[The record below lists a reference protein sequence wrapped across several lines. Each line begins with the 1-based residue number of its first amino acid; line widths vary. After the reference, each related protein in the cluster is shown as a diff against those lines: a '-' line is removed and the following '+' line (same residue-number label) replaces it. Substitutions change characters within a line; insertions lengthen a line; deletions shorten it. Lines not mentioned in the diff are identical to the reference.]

1 MSDAPARKPRRR
13 RGAQESLLSIVLLLE
28 AIVMFFVILVAYG
41 LRVLPLGVILGGGA
55 VLIALMLVVG
65 RYLRHPAAVW
75 TGWALQAVLILL
87 GLLINVMYV
96 IGVLFLA
103 LWIYCFIVG
112 RRLDRRNSQFAP
124 QP

>member
-1 MSDAPARKPRRR
+1 MSAAPARKPRRR

-41 LRVLPLGVILGGGA
+41 LRVLPLGVIFGGGA
-55 VLIALMLVVG
+55 VLIALMLLVG
-65 RYLRHPAAVW
+65 RSLRHPAAVW
-75 TGWALQAVLILL
+75 TGWTLQAVLILL

-103 LWIYCFIVG
+103 LWIYCFIIG
-112 RRLDRRNSQFAP
+112 RRLDRRNAQFAP